1 MWSITKKNHCTLVTF
16 TTAVLG
22 LSDSLP
28 QIFIVETFFFSLNL
42 APGFFHISKKEDFTV
57 IWTLLTCL
65 AFIGIC
71 KNAVTDVKKVM
82 DVTNCRI
89 LFAVVGSSGYLLNS
103 TALWN
108 FWINVKTRVSTLYQV
123 DLFQIGI
130 CKNVVTDV
138 KKVMDVTNCRILFA
152 VVGSSSGYLLNSTA
166 FWNSE

>member
-28 QIFIVETFFFSLNL
+28 QIFIVKTFFSLNL

-108 FWINVKTRVSTLYQV
+108 YLNKRKNSNKHLKSKFVKMLSSLNLIAEFKAKSFWESQYSEYPKYKIK
-123 DLFQIGI
+123 
-130 CKNVVTDV
+130 
-138 KKVMDVTNCRILFA
+138 
-152 VVGSSSGYLLNSTA
+152 YLLKGQI
-166 FWNSE
+166 F